1 MANSK
6 QDEAVNQVLDLIMGQ
21 LTANKISGIGT
32 TISAFNAG
40 MERAIYIVTT
50 AKKVWNKN

>member
-1 MANSK
+1 MAKTK
-6 QDEAVNQVLDLIMGQ
+6 QDEAVNQVLDLIMEQ

>member
-1 MANSK
+1 MAKTK
-6 QDEAVNQVLDLIMGQ
+6 QDEAVNQVLDLIIEQ
-21 LTANKISGIGT
+21 LTADKISGIGT